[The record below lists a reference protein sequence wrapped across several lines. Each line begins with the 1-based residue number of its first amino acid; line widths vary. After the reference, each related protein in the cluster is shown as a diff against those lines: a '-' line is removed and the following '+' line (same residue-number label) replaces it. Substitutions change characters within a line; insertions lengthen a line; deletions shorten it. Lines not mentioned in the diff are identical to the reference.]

1 MLPIGHAAPRLLL
14 AMFTSCIII
23 VNAYFMS
30 VVLPYFLKC
39 IDRTVYVLRDFRYRG
54 HRHLSAITWHRARS
68 YLSSRPCHAG
78 GDDDVKL
85 FMIQCTP
92 TS

>member
-39 IDRTVYVLRDFRYRG
+39 IDRTVYCGIFVIADIG
-54 HRHLSAITWHRARS
+54 T
-68 YLSSRPCHAG
+68 SRPSLGIALDHICHRDRVTLAAT
-78 GDDDVKL
+78 
-85 FMIQCTP
+85 MM
-92 TS
+92 